1 VTEYKEIGV
10 IPYIEKNNSFRFII
24 VTSRRHPK
32 RWIFPKGQVEPEM
45 EDREAAINEAFEEA
59 GVIGTI
65 RGKAIR
71 VQVRRKDSLITYK
84 LYPFRISKLCRKW
97 PERKVRK
104 RSFAKAEKAAN
115 MLEKHPYAEVLEIFL
130 KKYSKQPQ

>member
-1 VTEYKEIGV
+1 MTEYKEIGV

-71 VQVRRKDSLITYK
+71 VLV
-84 LYPFRISKLCRKW
+84 
-97 PERKVRK
+97 
-104 RSFAKAEKAAN
+104 
-115 MLEKHPYAEVLEIFL
+115 
-130 KKYSKQPQ
+130 